1 MKILSEF
8 YFTNQLL
15 QSDFNC
21 ENFYVNVKFEK
32 KIYKINLIFLNFGP
46 FNTLEDAEEY
56 VERNW
61 GHELTEAKMDTFHLS
76 PAATTS

>member
-1 MKILSEF
+1 MKIFSEF

-46 FNTLEDAEEY
+46 FDTLEKICLPLWISAILEKM
-56 VERNW
+56 NF
-61 GHELTEAKMDTFHLS
+61 AKIII
-76 PAATTS
+76 PNG

>member
-32 KIYKINLIFLNFGP
+32 KIYKPEDILKNTNKEYMFNLICFPKECEKIF
-46 FNTLEDAEEY
+46 EDLY
-56 VERNW
+56 NN
-61 GHELTEAKMDTFHLS
+61 
-76 PAATTS
+76 